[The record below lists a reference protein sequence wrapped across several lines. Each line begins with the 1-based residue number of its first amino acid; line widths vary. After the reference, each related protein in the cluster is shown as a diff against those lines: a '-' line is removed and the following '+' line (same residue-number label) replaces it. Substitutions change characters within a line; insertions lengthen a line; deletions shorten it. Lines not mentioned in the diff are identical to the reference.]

1 VNWLGREA
9 EQATELERVLGL
21 LPDAHEAVREF
32 YSIFWV
38 DELVDPVLLELIRLR
53 IAMLHGVEP
62 ELLVR
67 YDVAR
72 ERGLTE
78 EKIAVLSSWPT
89 SPLFTELERQ
99 VLGLTEQ
106 FVIDPHGVTD
116 EEVAPVKEALTSA
129 GLVALVNAM
138 ALIDHLNR
146 LRVAFEVPPADG
158 DRVLVVA
165 APGPIQ
171 PLY

>member
-21 LPDAHEAVREF
+21 LPDAHDAVRDF

-67 YDVAR
+67 YDIAR

-78 EKIAVLSSWPT
+78 EKISVLSSWPT
-89 SPLFTELERQ
+89 SPLFSELERQ

-116 EEVAPVKEALTSA
+116 DDVAPVKEALTSA

-146 LRVAFEVPPADG
+146 VRIAFEVPPADG

-165 APGPIQ
+165 APGPIS

>member
-9 EQATELERVLGL
+9 DEATELERVLGL
-21 LPDAHEAVREF
+21 LPEAHEAVREF
-32 YSIFWV
+32 YSIFWE

-53 IAMLHGVEP
+53 VAMLHGVQS
-62 ELLVR
+62 ELLIR

-78 EKIAVLSSWPT
+78 EKVAVLSSWPT
-89 SPLFTELERQ
+89 SPLFTELERR

-106 FVIDPHGVTD
+106 FVMDPHGVTD
-116 EEVAPVKEALTSA
+116 DDVLPIKEALTSA

-146 LRVAFEVPPADG
+146 VRVAFEIPPADG

-165 APGPIQ
+165 GPGPTS